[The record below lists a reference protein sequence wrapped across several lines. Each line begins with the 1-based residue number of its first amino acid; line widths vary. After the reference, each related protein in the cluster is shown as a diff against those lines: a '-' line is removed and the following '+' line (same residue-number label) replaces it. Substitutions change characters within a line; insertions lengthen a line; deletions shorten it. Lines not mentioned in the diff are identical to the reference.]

1 MSFYSQSFPHLK
13 VSLKKHQLWVTLDN
27 ADQSNA
33 ITYQMIESL
42 TEVLTYADFDTEVR
56 VIVLTGEGA
65 NFCAG
70 GDVKAMEN
78 KTGMF
83 AGESNELRMRYIHGI
98 QQIPK
103 YIEELSTPLIA
114 MVNGAAIGAGCDL
127 AMMCDLRVG
136 TEKSKFGET
145 FVKLGLVPG
154 DGGSFFLQRVIGYS
168 RAMQMS
174 LTGDLVAGEEAFKWG
189 LLNYYVSGD
198 LAAETEKIAEKI
210 SANAPIAVQMTKKL
224 MKAAYLQDA
233 NTVLDQA
240 AAYQGITQ
248 RTADHMIALQAIK
261 DKKTPE
267 FTGQ

>member
-13 VSLKKHQLWVTLDN
+13 VALKQHQLWVTLN
-27 ADQSNA
+27 NPEQSNA
-33 ITYQMIESL
+33 ISYEMTDSL
-42 TEVLTYADFDTEVR
+42 TKVLKHADFDSEVR
-56 VIVLTGEGA
+56 VIVLAGEGA

-70 GDVKAMEN
+70 GDIKAMEN

-83 AGESNELRMRYIHGI
+83 AGEPNELRMRYMHGI

-103 YIEELSTPLIA
+103 CIEELSTPLIA

-136 TEKSKFGET
+136 SDKSKFGET

-168 RAMQMS
+168 KAMQMS
-174 LTGDLVAGEEAFKWG
+174 LTGDIVSGEEAHKWG
-189 LLNYYVSGD
+189 LLNIFTTAD
-198 LAAETEKIAEKI
+198 LEAETTKLADKIAG
-210 SANAPIAVQMTKKL
+210 NAPVAVQMTKKL
-224 MKAAYLQDA
+224 MKTAYLNDA
-233 NTVLDQA
+233 NNVLEQA

-248 RTADHMIALQAIK
+248 RTEDHFIALEAMK
-261 DKKTPE
+261 LKKQPT
-267 FTGQ
+267 FSGK